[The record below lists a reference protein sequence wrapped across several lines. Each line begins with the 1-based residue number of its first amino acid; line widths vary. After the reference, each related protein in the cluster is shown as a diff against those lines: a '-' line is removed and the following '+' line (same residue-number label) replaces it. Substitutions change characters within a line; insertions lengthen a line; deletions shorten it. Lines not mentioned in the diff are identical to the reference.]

1 MILLNFSHPIT
12 DEQQAQIEGLIGRKV
27 ERIHHLPVQFDH
39 AEAYLPQLSKVMEK
53 LPLSPQELQSAA
65 VLVNLPSFNAI
76 AALVLAEL
84 HGRMGYFPPIVRM
97 RPVEGAIPPKFEA
110 AEVLNLQTVRD
121 VARTKRQGLSNKE

>member
-12 DEQQAQIEGLIGRKV
+12 PEQQEQIESLIGQKI

-39 AEAYLPQLSKVMEK
+39 AQAYLPQLGQVMEK
-53 LPLSPQELQSAA
+53 LTLSPQELQSAA
-65 VLVNLPSFNAI
+65 ILVNLPSFNAI

-97 RPVEGAIPPKFEA
+97 RPVEGAIPPRYEA
-110 AEVLNLQTVRD
+110 AEILNLQTVRD
-121 VARTKRQGLSNKE
+121 AARTRRS